1 MATAREEAERLV
13 AAALA
18 AAQFA
23 SRAARRNSGSN
34 ARSARDSGN
43 DMFEDLAGL
52 ANIASKFLGASG
64 FGGPPPPQPQA
75 PEKHHVIAN
84 GSDEC
89 CICPVCRAI
98 AAVRDPSPEFA
109 EKLATG
115 ASDLAAGLTSILRA
129 FGEAA
134 RRTGRPID
142 ADLRPPVEAETV
154 APAQRVAESID
165 EAAVG
170 GVPVTEPEAEPE
182 PVAEPEDASP
192 WPSWSD
198 FGNVWRAA
206 TRVQDEPVSDPGPGD
221 AASAPAPAKK
231 TVAKKAA
238 AKKTMA
244 KKTVAKKT
252 VAKKTVAKKTV
263 AKKAQPAAENVG
275 SRPAD
280 AVKASAPAKKTAAKT
295 AVKKAAPAKK
305 AAAKKT
311 AKKATPSASEPKKA
325 Q

>member
-1 MATAREEAERLV
+1 V

-52 ANIASKFLGASG
+52 ANVASKFLGASG
-64 FGGPPPPQPQA
+64 IGAPAPQPQA

-84 GSDEC
+84 GSEEC

-98 AAVRDPSPEFA
+98 AAIRDPSPEFA

-134 RRTGRPID
+134 RLTGRTSD
-142 ADLRPPVEAETV
+142 ADQRPVVEAETV
-154 APAQRVAESID
+154 APAQRVAERID
-165 EAAVG
+165 DAAVG
-170 GVPVTEPEAEPE
+170 GVPVTEPEPDAER
-182 PVAEPEDASP
+182 EDASP

-206 TRVQDEPVSDPGPGD
+206 TRVQDEPVTNAGD
-221 AASAPAPAKK
+221 GEPAPAKK
-231 TVAKKAA
+231 V
-238 AKKTMA
+238 
-244 KKTVAKKT
+244 
-252 VAKKTVAKKTV
+252 VAKKTV
-263 AKKAQPAAENVG
+263 AKKAVKKAETGTKKAQPATENVG
-275 SRPAD
+275 SRPAG
-280 AVKASAPAKKTAAKT
+280 AAKASAPAKKTAAKK

-311 AKKATPSASEPKKA
+311 AKKATPTASEPKKV